1 MTRYYSRKTPGWR
14 ENLKA
19 GLVAGGISAAVA
31 AVTFYLVRLTLS
43 RESLV
48 PKPLPAAES
57 EAADPPELEDPVSA
71 ALPGAPE
78 AGEEA

>member
-1 MTRYYSRKTPGWR
+1 MTRYYSRKTPGWT

-43 RESLV
+43 REPLV
-48 PKPLPAAES
+48 PKALPS
-57 EAADPPELEDPVSA
+57 ADPGTAGLGELEDPASGVPT
-71 ALPGAPE
+71 LPE
-78 AGEEA
+78 GEEEA

>member
-1 MTRYYSRKTPGWR
+1 MTRYYSRKTPGWM

-43 RESLV
+43 REPLV
-48 PKPLPAAES
+48 PKALPS
-57 EAADPPELEDPVSA
+57 ADPATADSGELEDPVGGVPT
-71 ALPGAPE
+71 LPD
-78 AGEEA
+78 GEEEA

>member
-43 RESLV
+43 REPLV
-48 PKPLPAAES
+48 RK
-57 EAADPPELEDPVSA
+57 
-71 ALPGAPE
+71 ALPTAGPE
-78 AGEEA
+78 PAGSGETEGLAGGVLRLPEEKVEA

>member
-43 RESLV
+43 REPLV
-48 PKPLPAAES
+48 RKALPT
-57 EAADPPELEDPVSA
+57 ADPEPAGSGELEDPVSGM
-71 ALPGAPE
+71 LPLPE
-78 AGEEA
+78 EKEEA

>member
-1 MTRYYSRKTPGWR
+1 MTRYYSRKTPGWM

-43 RESLV
+43 REPLV
-48 PKPLPAAES
+48 PKALPSAGS
-57 EAADPPELEDPVSA
+57 GELEDPVGGV
-71 ALPGAPE
+71 LPLPE
-78 AGEEA
+78 GEEEA